1 MQQKIGDSYKIFP
14 NNGDQLPALKCVTLS
29 EQQSSTTYGTANNY
43 VPVDKSKQ
51 SIKRNTFKEN
61 RITEF
66 DQFLLIFL
74 NDFSFQ

>member
-14 NNGDQLPALKCVTLS
+14 NNGDQLPALKCMTLS
-29 EQQSSTTYGTANNY
+29 EQQPSTTYGTANNY
-43 VPVDKSKQ
+43 VPVDKRKQSKQ
-51 SIKRNTFKEN
+51 NTFKGN